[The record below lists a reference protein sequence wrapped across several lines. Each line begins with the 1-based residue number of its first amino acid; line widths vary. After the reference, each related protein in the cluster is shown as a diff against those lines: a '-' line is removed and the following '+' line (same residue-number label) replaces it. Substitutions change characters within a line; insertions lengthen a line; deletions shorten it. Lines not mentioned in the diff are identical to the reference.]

1 MTIEKTTFDDTQF
14 LQERCKVV
22 CDYFALHLTT
32 RESLIDHIWSYGPVG
47 VLAMPHYTKIGH
59 PRSSF

>member
-47 VLAMPHYTKIGH
+47 V
-59 PRSSF
+59 